1 MVAFRVYA
9 QLSPGRRRGRGFL
22 LIRYFSRSQKN
33 QLQLAF
39 VCQLLAAC
47 ALDLEQN
54 DAARLPDQADDGVR
68 PRPLSARETSGVVVD
83 LLADFK
89 SVDWSLHPTV

>member
-1 MVAFRVYA
+1 MHCGSTS
-9 QLSPGRRRGRGFL
+9 SPGRPAVRGFL
-22 LIRYFSRSQKN
+22 FIRCFLGSQKN
-33 QLQLAF
+33 QLQFAF
-39 VCQLLAAC
+39 MCQLFAAC
-47 ALDLEQN
+47 ALNLEQN